1 MIVLDA
7 SAAVA
12 ALLRDGTARAVLAEQ
27 QVHAPHL
34 VDAEVAHSLRRLSA
48 TGQLTADL
56 GGATLNAWAT
66 LGLTRHPVHPLL
78 PRVWELREDVTAYDA
93 MYVALAEL
101 LDCALL
107 TADRRLARASG
118 PACPITVVPN

>member
-12 ALLRDGTARAVLAEQ
+12 ALLRDGAARAVLAEQ

-34 VDAEVAHSLRRLSA
+34 VDAEVAHAFRRLSA
-48 TGQLTADL
+48 TGQLTAEVVGEAL
-56 GGATLNAWAT
+56 GAWIA

-78 PRVWELREDVTAYDA
+78 PRVWQLRENVTAYDA
-93 MYVALAEL
+93 TYVALAEGFG
-101 LDCALL
+101 CALV

>member
-12 ALLRDGTARAVLAEQ
+12 VLLRNGAARAALAEQ
-27 QVHAPHL
+27 QVHTPHL
-34 VDAEVAHSLRRLSA
+34 VDAEVAHALRRLSA
-48 TGQLTADL
+48 NGQLAADVAGEAL
-56 GGATLNAWAT
+56 GTWVA

-78 PRVWELREDVTAYDA
+78 GRVWQLRENVTAYDA
-93 MYVALAEL
+93 AYVALAEAL
-101 LDCALL
+101 GCALL
-107 TADRRLARASG
+107 TADRRSARASG